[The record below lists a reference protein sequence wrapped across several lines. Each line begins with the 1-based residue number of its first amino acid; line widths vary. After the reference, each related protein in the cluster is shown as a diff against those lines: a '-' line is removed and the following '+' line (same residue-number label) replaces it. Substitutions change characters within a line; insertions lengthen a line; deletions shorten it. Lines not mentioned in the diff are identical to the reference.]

1 MKNFLTIVAALAR
14 RALPSLQFVFML
26 STACQNAMG
35 TSAFLS
41 ARNFLKAVNWTG
53 SKRASLKDLTC
64 RIKAKL
70 KLLNTVK
77 QVTIHSGVLWSPW
90 FRGFHFSWCC
100 GFGRLCRIFTL
111 LEGFAVEV

>member
-14 RALPSLQFVFML
+14 RALTSLQFVFMF

-64 RIKAKL
+64 RIKVKL
-70 KLLNTVK
+70 KLLNKVK
-77 QVTIHSGVLWSPW
+77 QVTIQEFCGHL
-90 FRGFHFSWCC
+90 
-100 GFGRLCRIFTL
+100 GFGVFILV
-111 LEGFAVEV
+111 GAVVLASSAVSSPFLNVLP

>member
-1 MKNFLTIVAALAR
+1 MKYFLTIVAALVR

-35 TSAFLS
+35 TSAFFS

-53 SKRASLKDLTC
+53 SKRTSLKDLRF
-64 RIKAKL
+64 RIKVKL
-70 KLLNTVK
+70 KLLYTVK

-100 GFGRLCRIFTL
+100 GFGKLFRICTL
-111 LEGFAVEV
+111 LERFAVEV